1 MSSLLKSI
9 LVSHDT
15 GLVAHWKNALVD
27 SKTLVMDNFK
37 SLEKFHPTQDCLV
50 WIDLALPELPLWGD
64 LRWARLMGDQKVRL
78 IAASSSPSDSEAIH
92 ALDAGFAAF
101 CHAYSDAQTLQQV
114 RQVVEAGHV
123 WIGKSLMRR
132 LIHGAE
138 SAGRVSTTP
147 DEQWADKLT
156 NREKEIAVLA
166 ANGASN
172 QQIALDCHISERTVK
187 AHLGATFEKLN
198 VTDRLQLALR
208 VHGIH

>member
-1 MSSLLKSI
+1 MSSLRKSI
-9 LVSHDT
+9 LVSHDA
-15 GLVAHWKNALVD
+15 GLIAHWKSALLD
-27 SKTLVMDNFK
+27 SKTLVMDNYS
-37 SLEKFHPTQDCLV
+37 SLEKFHPTQECLV
-50 WIDLALPELPLWGD
+50 WIDLALPDLPTWSD
-64 LRWARLMGDQKVRL
+64 PHWARLLEDQRVRL
-78 IAASSSPSDSEAIH
+78 IAASSSPSDNEAIH
-92 ALDAGFAAF
+92 ALDAGLAAF
-101 CHAYSDAQTLQQV
+101 CHAFSDAQTLQQV

-138 SAGRVSTTP
+138 SAGKVSP
-147 DEQWADKLT
+147 KQDEQWAQTLT
-156 NREKEIAVLA
+156 NREKEIAILA